1 MLISD
6 WSSDVCSSDLEPC
19 LGATA
24 IIEERSW
31 SDAKLL
37 GDVVEEFLRN
47 VLARPQA
54 ETRMPEQAQL
64 DGKPEAVHRATVLSD
79 RQLDVVCRKR
89 VVPDQAGLVAGN
101 LEQTAPI
108 LIAQ

>member
-1 MLISD
+1 MI
-6 WSSDVCSSDLEPC
+6 EPC

-37 GDVVEEFLRN
+37 CDVVEEFLRN

-54 ETRMPEQAQL
+54 EHRMPEQAQL

-79 RQLDVVCRKR
+79 RQLDVVFRKR
-89 VVPDQAGLVAGN
+89 VVHEKAGLVEWN
-101 LEQTAPI
+101 LPQTPTI
-108 LIAQ
+108 NVEGLSEGEK

>member
-1 MLISD
+1 MI
-6 WSSDVCSSDLEPC
+6 EPC

-89 VVPDQAGLVAGN
+89 VVPDQAGLRSEEHTSELQSLMRISYAVFCVK
-101 LEQTAPI
+101 
-108 LIAQ
+108 

>member
-1 MLISD
+1 MIRR
-6 WSSDVCSSDLEPC
+6 PP
-19 LGATA
+19 
-24 IIEERSW
+24 RSTRTD
-31 SDAKLL
+31 SLLPYTTLFLSLL